1 MNILDNPDVLI
12 IGAGPSGAI
21 AAGILVQL
29 GWQVQILER
38 EQFPRFVIG
47 ESLLPQCM
55 AFIEEAGMLDAVNA
69 AGFQHKNGA
78 AFQRRGEH
86 VVFDF
91 REKFSPG
98 PGTTFQVQRAV
109 FDQVLADEAERQ
121 GARIHYRHEIIAV
134 DVSGEQAVVRY
145 RTPEG
150 TEGEI
155 RPRFLL
161 DASGYGRVLPRLLD
175 LHRPSNF
182 PVRQACFTHVKDG
195 IDNPAFDRNKIL
207 ITTHP
212 EQPDVW
218 YWTIPFSNGTCSL
231 GVVARQEF
239 FADYPEDGNTRLMQ
253 IVHED
258 PYLSEL
264 LAKAEII
271 RPVQQI
277 TGYSA
282 NVSSLHGPHFA
293 LLGNAGEFLDPVF
306 SSGVTVGMKS
316 ASLATGLLNRQ
327 LRGESVDWET
337 EFAIPLK
344 KGVDAFRTFVTGW
357 YDQRFQDIIYH
368 RTHLTHVKSM
378 ICSILAGYAWDEKNP
393 YVKESERRVNVLA
406 EICRQDR

>member
-182 PVRQACFTHVKDG
+182 PVRQACFTHVRDG

-316 ASLATGLLNRQ
+316 ASLAAGLLNRQ

>member
-1 MNILDNPDVLI
+1 MNILDNPDVLV

-182 PVRQACFTHVKDG
+182 PVRQACFTHVRDG

-316 ASLATGLLNRQ
+316 ASLAAGLLNRQ

>member
-21 AAGILVQL
+21 AAGILVQQ

-316 ASLATGLLNRQ
+316 ASLAAGLLNRQ

>member
-316 ASLATGLLNRQ
+316 ASLAAGLLNRQ

>member
-21 AAGILVQL
+21 AAGILVQQ
-29 GWQVQILER
+29 GWRVQIIER

-69 AGFQHKNGA
+69 AGFQYKDGA

-86 VVFDF
+86 TVFHF
-91 REKFSPG
+91 PEKFSPG

-134 DVSGEQAVVRY
+134 DVSGERAVVRY

-212 EQPDVW
+212 EQHDVW

-316 ASLATGLLNRQ
+316 ASLAAGLLNRQ
-327 LRGESVDWET
+327 LRGDSVDWET